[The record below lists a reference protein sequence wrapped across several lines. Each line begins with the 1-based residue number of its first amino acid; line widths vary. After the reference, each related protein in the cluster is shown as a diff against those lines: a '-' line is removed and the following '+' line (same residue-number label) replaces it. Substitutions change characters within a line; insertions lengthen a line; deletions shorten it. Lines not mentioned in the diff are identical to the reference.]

1 MKLDWKKQEKKY
13 YLPKTEP
20 ELLEIPGF
28 RYFSVK
34 GEGNPNDDFFADYIK
49 VLYSLAYAVK
59 MSPKSGNAPN
69 NYCEYTVYP
78 LEGIWDLKDDAKKS
92 GNHLFDKNDLA
103 FNLMIRQPDF
113 VTSDLAEEIIRITL
127 KKKPD
132 KLLGKVVF
140 GTITDGLCI
149 QMLHTG
155 PYDTE
160 PESFSRMEEFAISKR
175 LIRPVLYH
183 REIYL
188 SDARKT
194 APEKLRTVLRF
205 KVNRS

>member
-1 MKLDWKKQEKKY
+1 MKLDWKKQEKMY
-13 YLPKTEP
+13 YLPKSEP
-20 ELLEIPGF
+20 ELLDIPGF
-28 RYFSVK
+28 GYFIVK

-49 VLYSLAYAVK
+49 VLYSLSYAVK
-59 MSPKSGNAPN
+59 MSPKSGFVPN
-69 NYCEYTVYP
+69 NYSEYTVFP
-78 LEGIWDLKDDAKKS
+78 LEGIWDLKDDTKNS
-92 GNHLFDKNDLA
+92 DNHLFDKNDLA

-113 VTSDLAEEIIRITL
+113 VTSDFAEEIIRITS

-132 KLLGKVVF
+132 KLLEKVVF

-160 PESFSRMEEFAISKR
+160 PESFRRMEEFAKSKG

-205 KVNRS
+205 KVKQS